1 MQLEILRVS
10 TYSGDALHENNYCPR
25 RRFASRP
32 VHLALE
38 RHHQCSGLLRERKR
52 YVRGHSRRQS
62 HFKGGSLKTV
72 DEVEKMREAEETV
85 KEHFM
90 EKPILSFSI
99 KIRKRA
105 RTGVKSKPYF

>member
-1 MQLEILRVS
+1 M
-10 TYSGDALHENNYCPR
+10 
-25 RRFASRP
+25 
-32 VHLALE
+32 
-38 RHHQCSGLLRERKR
+38 
-52 YVRGHSRRQS
+52 
-62 HFKGGSLKTV
+62 KTV